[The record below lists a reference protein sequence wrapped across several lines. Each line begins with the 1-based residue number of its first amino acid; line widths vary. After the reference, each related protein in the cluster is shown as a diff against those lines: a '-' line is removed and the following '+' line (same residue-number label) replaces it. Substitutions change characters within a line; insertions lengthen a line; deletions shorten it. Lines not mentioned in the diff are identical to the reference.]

1 MDEPQRYSV
10 QFSRSVVSDSLRL
23 HEPQHASLPIHKQ
36 IPESTQ
42 THVHWVG
49 DAIQPLILCRPF
61 LLLPSTFPSIR
72 VFSSHFFTSGGQ
84 SIGVSASASVLP
96 IHSLK
101 KFISHS
107 SFLLERPNYTSGI
120 RATRP
125 EHCGPTQSVEVCHHK
140 EPLTF
145 CTGFNPSQKACV
157 TVPQILL
164 CFWPS

>member
-1 MDEPQRYSV
+1 M
-10 QFSRSVVSDSLRL
+10 SDSLRPHGHIRL
-23 HEPQHASLPIHKQ
+23 HCPSPTPTACTHSCPLSGDTTKPSHPLSSPSSPAFNLSQHL
-36 IPESTQ
+36 ES
-42 THVHWVG
+42 
-49 DAIQPLILCRPF
+49 
-61 LLLPSTFPSIR
+61 FPMSQ
-72 VFSSHFFTSGGQ
+72 FFTSDGQ

-96 IHSLK
+96 IQSFK
-101 KFISHS
+101 RFISHS

-164 CFWPS
+164 CF

>member
-1 MDEPQRYSV
+1 MDCSMPGFPV
-10 QFSRSVVSDSLRL
+10 L
-23 HEPQHASLPIHKQ
+23 HYLLELLKLTSIKLVMPANHLIHCC
-36 IPESTQ
+36 
-42 THVHWVG
+42 
-49 DAIQPLILCRPF
+49 LF
-61 LLLPSTFPSIR
+61 LLLPSIFPSIR

-164 CFWPS
+164 CF